1 MPSWPESRPDEEKW
15 TRRIVKRVITRR
27 RRDGDEIS
35 GNEKFS
41 FSASRKR
48 RLFIFIN
55 EVGSKEKERERERE
69 EQWNKRKRSGE
80 WYADRKLGM
89 FMAQLGANNDL
100 FILPFALSFLWF
112 Y

>member
-1 MPSWPESRPDEEKW
+1 MRDFRLSRFSMCEIIKAGNAELGPESRPDEEKW

-55 EVGSKEKERERERE
+55 EVGSKEKERERER
-69 EQWNKRKRSGE
+69 
-80 WYADRKLGM
+80 
-89 FMAQLGANNDL
+89 GAVE
-100 FILPFALSFLWF
+100 
-112 Y
+112 

>member
-55 EVGSKEKERERERE
+55 EVGSKEKERERER
-69 EQWNKRKRSGE
+69 
-80 WYADRKLGM
+80 
-89 FMAQLGANNDL
+89 GAVE
-100 FILPFALSFLWF
+100 
-112 Y
+112 